1 VTKHSRTRGRPLI
14 PIVREPLGISYP
26 DQTEQSQLRNHN
38 VLSEGCPAV
47 AATAYV
53 TPQCLPC
60 PNLRSNLSPNSC
72 RPATARYAVVHDGRF
87 PCRRCP
93 RQEYSDEVSYPALRQ
108 RVSIVSP
115 TLESSAPHEILRH
128 PQSPEE
134 HTNHTLVYRQ
144 VTSTPKTEDPS
155 QILVKQRL
163 NRPIAPHLTIYK
175 PQIGWIGS
183 SLHRITGVAL
193 SGTLYIWATAYL
205 ASPALGWH
213 LESASMVAAMGALPL
228 AAKVLLKTT
237 LALPFTYHAMN
248 GIRHLMWDLGRGLT
262 NPVIIK
268 TGWTVVGLSIASAVG
283 LALI

>member
-1 VTKHSRTRGRPLI
+1 MFSQKVAQQSLRRLAVQQPLAMRSSMMGAS
-14 PIVREPLGISYP
+14 PV
-26 DQTEQSQLRNHN
+26 
-38 VLSEGCPAV
+38 AV
-47 AATAYV
+47 ALGKNIQT
-53 TPQCLPC
+53 
-60 PNLRSNLSPNSC
+60 
-72 RPATARYAVVHDGRF
+72 
-87 PCRRCP
+87 
-93 RQEYSDEVSYPALRQ
+93 
-108 RVSIVSP
+108 
-115 TLESSAPHEILRH
+115 
-128 PQSPEE
+128 
-134 HTNHTLVYRQ
+134 RQ
-144 VTSTPKTEDPS
+144 VTSTPNTEDPS